1 MKAEDII
8 IKESSIIKKSNMLA
22 RAAWSPDSIWESRLV
37 AIVAAQVHKD
47 DKDFTMYR
55 VPITELLA
63 GANVTNTGRVY
74 KTLDELTDKA
84 MTRLIKIKEG
94 RSWVKYTLFSKC
106 QFIEGEGSLLVR
118 FDPDLKPH
126 YLGLKRHFTTY
137 SIAEFMALPS
147 VYSQRIYEMLRSWDE
162 CISTNISISDLQE
175 SLCAP
180 ASMRKNF
187 GEFRRRV
194 LDKAHKDI
202 HKFTKLKYE
211 WEPVKKGRKVVAV
224 RFVMGK
230 QSMKKAQ
237 DKARASSVKSS
248 LRYDSQDRKRNN
260 DQATS
265 LLAAVQCAA
274 DGCPG
279 RGSQPFCKAC
289 MEGK

>member
-1 MKAEDII
+1 
-8 IKESSIIKKSNMLA
+8 
-22 RAAWSPDSIWESRLV
+22 
-37 AIVAAQVHKD
+37 
-47 DKDFTMYR
+47 
-55 VPITELLA
+55 
-63 GANVTNTGRVY
+63 
-74 KTLDELTDKA
+74 
-84 MTRLIKIKEG
+84 
-94 RSWVKYTLFSKC
+94 
-106 QFIEGEGSLLVR
+106 
-118 FDPDLKPH
+118 
-126 YLGLKRHFTTY
+126 
-137 SIAEFMALPS
+137 
-147 VYSQRIYEMLRSWDE
+147 MLRSWDE